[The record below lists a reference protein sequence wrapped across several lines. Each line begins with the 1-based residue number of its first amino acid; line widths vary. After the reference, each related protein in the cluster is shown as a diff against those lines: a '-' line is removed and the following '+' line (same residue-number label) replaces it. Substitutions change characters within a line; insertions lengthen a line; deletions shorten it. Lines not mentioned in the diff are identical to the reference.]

1 MSWVRDAFCGLYRN
15 WGRLAD
21 PSGALPYLRSSVLNG
36 CRSVLRRRALGHR
49 VGSVLVLTNL
59 QPGTNATIVHD
70 GRGTSIPWS
79 RYIADAA
86 W

>member
-1 MSWVRDAFCGLYRN
+1 MGLIRLAYLMLGDRAAAEDVVQDAFCGLYRN

-21 PSGALPYLRSSVLNG
+21 PSGALP
-36 CRSVLRRRALGHR
+36 H
-49 VGSVLVLTNL
+49 
-59 QPGTNATIVHD
+59 ATIVHD

-79 RYIADAA
+79 RYIAVAA